1 VVTAAFAAPLV
12 VPPGETRET
21 RPAEGKRPA
30 AEEPSEFPGTRA
42 AADGIAG
49 ADPRLRGDAASRAD
63 TMQVAP
69 PTGVTETDRASIVAA
84 LERAEPGGTVLF
96 APGTCLVGELISI
109 ETPPI
114 TLLGHP
120 EGTTLRG
127 CEPHEYEQS
136 ERDVGF
142 GNRMA
147 RPAHPLLVIALAL
160 VPAGGVPA
168 QQWTDTSRH
177 EVLSIPVAEN
187 VTLEVLD
194 WGGGGDPLIFVPGL
208 SMNAHAFDDF
218 APRFTDHHRV
228 IAVTRRGHGHS
239 SWPDSG
245 YSTERRVEDLRVV
258 MDSLGLERAILA
270 GHSMGGE
277 EIAGFATAFPDRTIG
292 LVFIDA
298 AHDPTLLNSLRIGE
312 LCPLGPEVTAA
323 LERQFQ
329 NPEAIRRTQRRDGG
343 PFMSSAAA
351 AQILESEATPDY
363 SGITAPALAV
373 YHAPMRVE
381 DVVGGVEI
389 SDECRG
395 ALQRYVFESIA
406 QFSRGMPHA
415 RIVAMNEG
423 QHNLHLV
430 VPDVL
435 HDVMESW
442 LRKLRARQ

>member
-1 VVTAAFAAPLV
+1 
-12 VPPGETRET
+12 
-21 RPAEGKRPA
+21 
-30 AEEPSEFPGTRA
+30 
-42 AADGIAG
+42 
-49 ADPRLRGDAASRAD
+49 
-63 TMQVAP
+63 
-69 PTGVTETDRASIVAA
+69 
-84 LERAEPGGTVLF
+84 
-96 APGTCLVGELISI
+96 
-109 ETPPI
+109 
-114 TLLGHP
+114 
-120 EGTTLRG
+120 
-127 CEPHEYEQS
+127 
-136 ERDVGF
+136 
-142 GNRMA
+142 
-147 RPAHPLLVIALAL
+147 
-160 VPAGGVPA
+160 
-168 QQWTDTSRH
+168 
-177 EVLSIPVAEN
+177 VAEN

-373 YHAPMRVE
+373 YHTPMRVE

-395 ALQRYVFESIA
+395 TAKRCGGAGLSHEASPHVWILGHLRVDEFDRDLGPQGQMFGSPNTAHAALAKQGGEAIA
-406 QFSRGMPHA
+406 VRDDQIRSG
-415 RIVAMNEG
+415 NEG
-423 QHNLHLV
+423 CHV
-430 VPDVL
+430 
-435 HDVMESW
+435 
-442 LRKLRARQ
+442 